1 MQTSMDAV
9 VCHGPGDYR
18 YEQVPIPAM
27 PSGGAIL
34 RVEAVGICASD
45 VKCFQGAPMFW
56 GDQSRAAYCEPPVV
70 SGHEFVGIVEEIDG
84 AAARRWG
91 VDLGSRIAVEQI
103 VPCGQCRYCRRGSFW
118 LCDVHWIFGFKTS
131 LPGAMGEYVAIPSA
145 AHVYPMDTGIRP
157 AHAAYVEPLA
167 CALHAVDRAELAQED
182 VVVVAGA
189 GPIGLGMVAGA
200 ARIGVRTVIAVDANE
215 KRLDVA
221 ARAGADLTINI
232 AAVDPI
238 SRLAELTDGYGCD
251 VYFEATGHPSA
262 VPQGL
267 QMLRKQGR
275 FVEYSVFKE
284 PVSAD
289 WTIIGDSKE
298 LTILGAHL
306 GPHQWPT
313 AIEMIERGQ
322 VPLDGIVTHE
332 LPLAEYSHGLSL
344 VATGTDSIK
353 VVLVP

>member
-1 MQTSMDAV
+1 MDAV

-18 YEQVPIPAM
+18 FERIAVPALPA
-27 PSGGAIL
+27 GGAVL

-56 GDQSRAAYCEPPVV
+56 GDESRPAYCEPPVV
-70 SGHEFVGIVEEIDG
+70 AGHEFIGIVEDID
-84 AAARRWG
+84 AAAASRWN
-91 VDLGSRIAVEQI
+91 VDVGSRVAVEQI
-103 VPCGQCRYCRRGSFW
+103 VPCGACLYCRRGSFW
-118 LCDVHWIFGFKTS
+118 LCDVHRIFGFKTAVQ
-131 LPGAMGEYVAIPSA
+131 GAMAEYVAIPSA
-145 AHVYPMDTGIRP
+145 AHVYPMDAALP
-157 AHAAYVEPLA
+157 AAHAAFTEPLA
-167 CALHAVDRAELAQED
+167 CALHAVDRADLREDD

-200 ARIGVRTVIAVDANE
+200 ARSGVRTIIAVDANR
-215 KRLDVA
+215 KRLEVA
-221 ARAGADLTINI
+221 ARAGASSTIDI
-232 AAVDPI
+232 TTGDPVAQ
-238 SRLAELTDGYGCD
+238 LADLTDGYGCD

-284 PVSAD
+284 LVSAD

-298 LTILGAHL
+298 LTVLGAHL
-306 GPHQWPT
+306 GAHRWPT
-313 AIEMIERGQ
+313 AIDMIERGLL
-322 VPLDGIVTHE
+322 PLDLIITHE
-332 LPLAEYSHGLSL
+332 LPLADYAHGLSL
-344 VATGTDSIK
+344 VAAGTNSIK